1 MVDKLYKKEIWLT
14 IGFSVLLL
22 LCGHSATIFA
32 MFPGLRRGTFWGF
45 PTEYIVP
52 ILLGWFGLAV
62 VCVIMAVV
70 LNKFDDEMETYVDGQ
85 SLDKQ

>member
-1 MVDKLYKKEIWLT
+1 MEDKLYKKEIWLT
-14 IGFSVLLL
+14 IGFSALLL
-22 LCGHSATIFA
+22 LCGHSAMIFRI
-32 MFPGLRRGTFWGF
+32 FPGLRKGTFWGF

-62 VCVIMAVV
+62 VCIIMALV

-85 SLDKQ
+85 SPDKL